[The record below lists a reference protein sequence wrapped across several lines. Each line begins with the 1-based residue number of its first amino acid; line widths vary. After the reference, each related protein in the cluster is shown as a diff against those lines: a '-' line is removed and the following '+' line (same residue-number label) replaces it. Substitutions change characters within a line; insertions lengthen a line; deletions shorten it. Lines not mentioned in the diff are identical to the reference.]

1 MPGPGGR
8 RANHLSRIAL
18 VLAGALGALL
28 VAWSGLASPLGD
40 EQPPPAFGEPPPEST
55 GSAGVSPGGTVSGS
69 GVPVGGPTSLFADA
83 ANLGAA
89 AATTE
94 PTVVRSRLVEVN
106 LGALGTPNGPPGA
119 AAAPGGEIVLNLF
132 PDVVLTGVL
141 DRIEMVSPPGY
152 VWVGHVKDIDMSSVT
167 LSVQDDVVIG
177 NVRLP
182 EQVYAVRFV
191 GNGVHVVQE
200 IDTSKFLPD

>member
-1 MPGPGGR
+1 MPGPGVT

-28 VAWSGLASPLGD
+28 VAWSVLASPLGD
-40 EQPPPAFGEPPPEST
+40 EQSPPALGAPPPGAA
-55 GSAGVSPGGTVSGS
+55 GSAGASPGGAVSGS
-69 GVPVGGPTSLFADA
+69 GTPVGGPTLLFVDA
-83 ANLGAA
+83 ANPGAVA
-89 AATTE
+89 PTTE
-94 PTVVRSRLVEVN
+94 PTVVRSRLVEVD

-119 AAAPGGEIVLNLF
+119 AMAPGGEIVFNLF
-132 PDVVLTGVL
+132 PDVALTGVL
-141 DRIEMVSPPGY
+141 DRIETVSPPGY
-152 VWVGHVKDIDMSSVT
+152 VWVGHVKDVDMSSVI

-182 EQVYAVRFV
+182 EPVYAVRFV